1 VEYGYLYSEDRSRK
15 DEINERTPNK
25 ESSTWT
31 AWPRGNREMPRF
43 IARSDCASSITGP
56 LRRSGRSQ
64 CRRPRNKGRP
74 TRLRWTLSGEKQ
86 PVNACT
92 YVEGSSLRGKPI
104 TNLETRR
111 ELDAGHGKPRPYKFV
126 APGTFVATVV
136 SGGGGCVSWVG
147 CVWCGGCRPL
157 SKPASDDGPA
167 LVRVI
172 EMALSKRR
180 RRS

>member
-1 VEYGYLYSEDRSRK
+1 MVTFILRTAQERMRSMKERRTKNPLRGRPGHVATARCRGLSRDRIARRRSRVHCVGVAEANV
-15 DEINERTPNK
+15 DGREIKVGRHDCAGPY
-25 ESSTWT
+25 
-31 AWPRGNREMPRF
+31 R
-43 IARSDCASSITGP
+43 ARSSRSMRVLTSRV
-56 LRRSGRSQ
+56 RRFGENRS
-64 CRRPRNKGRP
+64 P
-74 TRLRWTLSGEKQ
+74 
-86 PVNACT
+86 
-92 YVEGSSLRGKPI
+92 
-104 TNLETRR
+104 NLETRR

-126 APGTFVATVV
+126 APGTFVAMVV

-172 EMALSKRR
+172 EMVLSKRR